1 MGATIAELESKRAH
15 ELASQYRGRGY
26 EVIIGP
32 TQEDLPSFLAG
43 FKPDLL
49 MRKCCESVV
58 VEVKSRPTM
67 EKEGGPSGLLAAL
80 GKRPDWRYILAQVDI
95 GEQLRVPKGVRG
107 FAREDVLECAA
118 ESERLLEAG
127 FADAAFVQAC
137 AAAEGAVRILLDEE
151 GELLGRPPSEHAI
164 TLATQE
170 GIISM
175 DSYFFL
181 TDAVR
186 RRNALVHGFGL
197 AETDAESVR
206 AVVDAARRLLEE
218 GE

>member
-1 MGATIAELESKRAH
+1 MGITIAEMEGKRAR
-15 ELASQYRGRGY
+15 EIADEWRSRGY
-26 EVIIGP
+26 EVAIGP
-32 TQEDLPSFLAG
+32 TQEQLPPFLAG
-43 FKPDLL
+43 FSPDLL
-49 MRKCCESVV
+49 MQKGDKAIV
-58 VEVKSRPTM
+58 VEVRSRPTM
-67 EKEGGPSGLLAAL
+67 EKEGRPSGLAAAL
-80 GKRPDWRYILAQVDI
+80 EERPGWTYWLAQVNV
-95 GEQLRVPKGVRG
+95 GEQLRTPKG
-107 FAREDVLECAA
+107 ARALDRSDVLDCAA
-118 ESERLLEAG
+118 ASERLLEAG
-127 FADAAFVQAC
+127 FAEAAFVQAC

-170 GIISM
+170 GVISM

-197 AETDAESVR
+197 DETDAESVR
-206 AVVDAARRLLEE
+206 AVVDAARRLLE

>member
-1 MGATIAELESKRAH
+1 MGTTIAELEGRRVR
-15 ELASQYRGRGY
+15 ELADEYRSRGY
-26 EVIIGP
+26 EAMIEP
-32 TQEDLPSFLAG
+32 ATHQLPEFLAG
-43 FKPDLL
+43 FTPDLL
-49 MRKCCESVV
+49 LRKGDEHIV

-67 EKEGGPSGLLAAL
+67 EREGRPSGLAGVVRERNGWAYWLV
-80 GKRPDWRYILAQVDI
+80 PVDV
-95 GEQLRVPKGVRG
+95 GEQLRVPKGVPG
-107 FAREDVLECAA
+107 LTREDVLECAA

-127 FADAAFVQAC
+127 FAEAAFVQAC

-181 TDAVR
+181 TDAVK

-197 AETDAESVR
+197 DETDAEAVR
-206 AVVDAARRLLEE
+206 SVVDAARGLLEE